1 MGVPQAVSFLDG
13 ATYPG
18 RMRAF
23 PIALAV
29 VVLLA
34 GCSAPASP
42 GEEPASADQPIT
54 GTTPP
59 TEAVSTTGT
68 SRDGGDGTEGPTVE
82 TPRPDPDE
90 DVEGWEGG
98 YWYNESLSVTVEDG
112 LNESELDAVVARA
125 MARVEH
131 LRAVEFREDVE
142 VRVISRAAYRDGTG
156 GRGGDGDGAGDRT
169 FEAVRY
175 RALFLVGDGA
185 NATERQRDT
194 RNESVL
200 GYYDVNEDR
209 IVVVSD
215 ATSPTLDE
223 VTLAQE
229 LTHAYQFRNLRLR
242 VPRDPTDD
250 EVRALV
256 ALIEGDANLVDRLYE
271 RQCEGPWECVRP
283 STDDGDAA
291 GDGNDGADGADGAD
305 GTPSNGSAVHM
316 GLYLLQF
323 FPYAEGEELVRETR
337 ARGGWSAVMARYEDP
352 PRSSEQVIHPE
363 KIGRD
368 EPEDVAVPDL
378 AEDPWRRVRR
388 SDGGSTATI
397 GEAGIATM
405 FMYTAYDDRPGAVVP
420 RSRFLNVEDGRV
432 NATDPLDYAINYS
445 AGWAGDALAAY
456 ERPNGST
463 GYVWRTEWDDGREA
477 REFAD
482 GYRALL
488 SHRGGADRGSHWR
501 LDGDFAGAYAVSVE
515 GSTVTIVHAPSAAAL
530 DELWPDATAS

>member
-1 MGVPQAVSFLDG
+1 
-13 ATYPG
+13 
-18 RMRAF
+18 MRAF

-29 VVLLA
+29 ILLVA
-34 GCSAPASP
+34 GCSAPAAPSDDST
-42 GEEPASADQPIT
+42 SADPPVA
-54 GTTPP
+54 GTTQP
-59 TEAVSTTGT
+59 TEEVSTNGT
-68 SRDGGDGTEGPTVE
+68 SRDGDDGTEAPTAG

-98 YWYNESLSVTVEDG
+98 YWYDESLAVTVEDG

-142 VRVISRAAYRDGTG
+142 VRVISREAYRDGSG
-156 GRGGDGDGAGDRT
+156 GNGGGGEDRT
-169 FEAVRY
+169 FEGVRY

-185 NATERQRDT
+185 NATDRERDT

-200 GYYDVNEDR
+200 GYYDANEDR
-209 IVVVSD
+209 IVVVAD
-215 ATSPTLDE
+215 AASPTLDE

-229 LTHAYQFRNLRLR
+229 LTHAYQFRNVPLR

-256 ALIEGDANLVDRLYE
+256 ALIEGDANYVDRLYE

-283 STDDGDAA
+283 SDDGAGDTA
-291 GDGNDGADGADGAD
+291 GDGNDGAGGADEGDGAGDAD
-305 GTPSNGSAVHM
+305 GTPRDGSGVHM

-337 ARGGWSAVMARYEDP
+337 ARGGWAAVMARYEDP

-368 EPEDVAVPDL
+368 DPEDVAVPDV
-378 AEDPWRRVRR
+378 AEDPWRRVGR
-388 SDGGSTATI
+388 SDGGSAATI

-405 FMYTAYDDRPGAVVP
+405 FMYTAYDDRPGAVVS
-420 RSRFLNVEDGRV
+420 RSAFLNVEDGRV

-445 AGWAGDALAAY
+445 TGWAGD
-456 ERPNGST
+456 
-463 GYVWRTEWDDGREA
+463 
-477 REFAD
+477 
-482 GYRALL
+482 
-488 SHRGGADRGSHWR
+488 
-501 LDGDFAGAYAVSVE
+501 
-515 GSTVTIVHAPSAAAL
+515 
-530 DELWPDATAS
+530 

>member
-1 MGVPQAVSFLDG
+1 MSFFDG
-13 ATYPG
+13 TPYLG
-18 RMRAF
+18 RMRAL
-23 PIALAV
+23 PITLAV
-29 VVLLA
+29 IVLLV

-42 GEEPASADQPIT
+42 SNESPSAGPSVT
-54 GTTPP
+54 GADPDTA
-59 TEAVSTTGT
+59 EVSTTGT
-68 SRDGGDGTEGPTVE
+68 SRDGGDSTEGPIVE
-82 TPRPDPDE
+82 TSRPDPEE
-90 DVEGWEGG
+90 DVQGWEGG
-98 YWYNESLSVTVEDG
+98 YWYNESLAVTVEDG

-131 LRAVEFREDVE
+131 IRAVEFRKDVE
-142 VRVISRAAYRDGTG
+142 VRVISREAYRDGTG
-156 GRGGDGDGAGDRT
+156 GSGGDGDGAGDRT
-169 FEAVRY
+169 FEQVRY

-200 GYYDVNEDR
+200 GYYDVTDDR

-215 ATSPTLDE
+215 AASPTLDE

-229 LTHAYQFRNLRLR
+229 LTHAYQFRNIRLR

-271 RQCEGPWECVRP
+271 RHCEGPWECVRP
-283 STDDGDAA
+283 STDVGDTA
-291 GDGNDGADGADGAD
+291 GDGHDGADGAGGAD
-305 GTPSNGSAVHM
+305 GTPRNGSAVHM

-337 ARGGWSAVMARYEDP
+337 ARGGWSAVMARYDDP

-368 EPEDVAVPDL
+368 EPEDVAVPDV

-420 RSRFLNVEDGRV
+420 RSAFLNVENGRV
-432 NATDPLDYAINYS
+432 NATDPLDYALNYS
-445 AGWAGDALAAY
+445 AGWAGDGLAVY
-456 ERPNGST
+456 ERPDGSI
-463 GYVWRTEWDDGREA
+463 GYVWRTKWDDEREA
-477 REFAD
+477 RKFAD

-488 SHRGGADRGSHWR
+488 SHRGGTDRGAHWR
-501 LDGDFAGAYAVSVE
+501 LPGDFAGAYAVSVD

-530 DELWPDATAS
+530 DELWPGATAS